1 MGSWW
6 RQASWLAWPL
16 AASAP
21 ARAEFAAAVSPPR
34 FELDA
39 EPGKTIRKV
48 IEITHVSPN
57 EGSYRFQTMDWRFS
71 PKGELEF
78 IEDLAPDSC
87 RPWVAIERRTATVAP
102 RGKLRYR
109 FEITPPEGTPAMEC
123 RFALMIEDAGEPTRV
138 GPMGIPMTARIGVIV
153 YARVGGV
160 KPELRIEQQLTA
172 KIDGVWVPALRVT
185 NTGSATGRLSG
196 FLNGRDGAG
205 QRMDLAPASSP
216 ILPGMSALIGLMPSA
231 PVDRPGDPPRRSC
244 PGRWRSGARSKWAGK
259 WRKQSFR

>member
-1 MGSWW
+1 MKY
-6 RQASWLAWPL
+6 ASRGKLV
-16 AASAP
+16 AASVLAGLALGSVGP

-102 RGKLRYR
+102 RGKLRSR

-160 KPELRIEQQLTA
+160 KPELRIEQQLTGQDRRRLGSRPA
-172 KIDGVWVPALRVT
+172 RDQYRLGNRAPVRLPQRPRRHRSAHGSCAGLLADPSRNERADRADALR
-185 NTGSATGRLSG
+185 AR
-196 FLNGRDGAG
+196 RQAG
-205 QRMDLAPASSP
+205 
-216 ILPGMSALIGLMPSA
+216 
-231 PVDRPGDPPRRSC
+231 
-244 PGRWRSGARSKWAGK
+244 
-259 WRKQSFR
+259 